1 MNTLTFFKQNGK
13 LFGFSSVG
21 HAGRGTKGNDVVC
34 AAISEAVRYTANM
47 LDAFAHQVNV
57 SVNEENATVCVTVKN
72 PDINSETVLKT
83 FLSEARLIK
92 EEYPKN
98 ITIHITEV

>member
-1 MNTLTFFKQNGK
+1 MKKVAFITGAGGYIGSETAFTLAQNGVK
-13 LFGFSSVG
+13 V
-21 HAGRGTKGNDVVC
+21 AVC
-34 AAISEAVRYTANM
+34 
-47 LDAFAHQVNV
+47 
-57 SVNEENATVCVTVKN
+57 
-72 PDINSETVLKT
+72 DINSETVFKT

>member
-1 MNTLTFFKQNGK
+1 
-13 LFGFSSVG
+13 
-21 HAGRGTKGNDVVC
+21 
-34 AAISEAVRYTANM
+34 M

-57 SVNEENATVCVTVKN
+57 SVNEENAVISVTVKS
-72 PDINSETVLKT
+72 PDINSETVFKT